1 MVAPTNAA
9 HASYE
14 GRRILITGGAETPVV
29 HGSVDT
35 DVTHDHGATTIPGAE
50 RVVIDG
56 GTQLSLRTHPDA
68 AETRKRAAALLG
80 APHG

>member
-1 MVAPTNAA
+1 VAPTNAA

-35 DVTHDHGATTIPGAE
+35 DVTPDHAATMFPGAE
-50 RVVIDG
+50 RVVIDD
-56 GTQLSLRTHPDA
+56 GTQLSLRTHPGA
-68 AETRKRAAALLG
+68 AETRKRAAALMG

>member
-1 MVAPTNAA
+1 MAPTNAA
-9 HASYE
+9 HASYG

-29 HGSVDT
+29 HGSIDT
-35 DVTHDHGATTIPGAE
+35 DVTPDHAATTFPGAE

>member
-1 MVAPTNAA
+1 MAPTNAA

-35 DVTHDHGATTIPGAE
+35 DVTPDHAATMFPGAE
-50 RVVIDG
+50 RVVIDD
-56 GTQLSLRTHPDA
+56 GTQLSLRTHPGA
-68 AETRKRAAALLG
+68 AETRKRAAALMG